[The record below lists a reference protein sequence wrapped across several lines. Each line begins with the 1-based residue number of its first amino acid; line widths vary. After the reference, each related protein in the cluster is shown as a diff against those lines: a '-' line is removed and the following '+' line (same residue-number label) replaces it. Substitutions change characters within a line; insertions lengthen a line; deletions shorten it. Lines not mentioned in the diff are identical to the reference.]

1 VDVEIE
7 YCVPCG
13 LLDKAIEIE
22 RMLLAEFGSKLDSVR
37 LRTGSGGVFKIRAGT
52 EEIFDS
58 KRDRWD
64 PQRIRADV
72 ADRVSSTAAPRPDGE
87 GRTLPLL

>member
-1 VDVEIE
+1 MDVEIE

-13 LLDKAIEIE
+13 LLDKAIEVE

-37 LRTGSGGVFKIRAGT
+37 LRTGSGGVFKVRADA

-58 KRDRWD
+58 KRDGWD
-64 PQRIRADV
+64 PARISADV
-72 ADRVSSTAAPRPDGE
+72 AERITVPASAEVDGA
-87 GRTLPLL
+87 GRTLPLV